1 MAEPLTKGYNMDLK
15 RCSMSQRPY
24 KANFVKSQ
32 YFKLSMTL
40 PRIQHS
46 NSGLESREGL
56 KKRQQSQ
63 ASWLQI
69 VFEETLS

>member
-1 MAEPLTKGYNMDLK
+1 MDLK
-15 RCSMSQRPY
+15 RRSMSQRPY
-24 KANFVKSQ
+24 KANFV
-32 YFKLSMTL
+32 FVATL
-40 PRIQHS
+40 CTNGI
-46 NSGLESREGL
+46 NLCSGLESREGL